1 MKSGIRVLRGL
12 LFVAAVLGLGATL
25 RWATA
30 GTVDGL
36 STADLMSLAGLLA
49 GTVAWAA
56 YGWLCLAIAAT
67 VLERVPGVL
76 GRAASA
82 LVGGITSDGS
92 RALLRSALGVAAVA
106 PLTVGVAHA
115 ASAAPVGEPVHTVL
129 AHTVT
134 QAHTAQAHTAQAHT
148 VHAHTVQAQWAAVEP
163 PSTVRFTDP
172 VTGQFTGRPATTEPA
187 SRVRFAERPGPHD
200 MRLAIPD
207 RPTVGAPTRYTP
219 LQPARR
225 TGPATQR
232 QVVVRAGDSLWAI
245 AAAELGPE
253 AGDAAIA
260 TRWPQ
265 WYAANA
271 GRVGPDP
278 DLIKPGQIL
287 HTPTQAP
294 TQHPPS
300 TTNQEK

>member
-1 MKSGIRVLRGL
+1 MDQGRIEMKSGIRVLRGL
-12 LFVAAVLGLGATL
+12 LFAAAVLGLGATL

-56 YGWLCLAIAAT
+56 YGWLCLVIAAT

-82 LVGGITSDGS
+82 LVGSITSDGS

-106 PLTVGVAHA
+106 PLTVGVTHA
-115 ASAAPVGEPVHTVL
+115 ASAAEPVHTAQ
-129 AHTVT
+129 AHT
-134 QAHTAQAHTAQAHT
+134 QAHTAQAHT
-148 VHAHTVQAQWAAVEP
+148 VQAQWAPVEP
-163 PSTVRFTDP
+163 ASTVRFTEQI
-172 VTGQFTGRPATTEPA
+172 TGQLTGRRATTEPT
-187 SRVRFAERPGPHD
+187 SRVRFAERPGRHHT
-200 MRLAIPD
+200 RLAVPD
-207 RPTVGAPTRYTP
+207 RPTVGAPTRYAP

-225 TGPATQR
+225 TEPTTQR
-232 QVVVRAGDSLWAI
+232 QVVVGTGDSLWAI
-245 AAAELGPE
+245 AATELGPE

-260 TRWPQ
+260 ARWPQ

-271 GRVGPDP
+271 GLVGPDP

-287 HTPTQAP
+287 HDPTQAP
-294 TQHPPS
+294 TQHTPS
-300 TTNQEK
+300 TRNQEK

>member
-129 AHTVT
+129 AHTRAGPHRAGPHRARPT
-134 QAHTAQAHTAQAHT
+134 PCRRSGHRSS
-148 VHAHTVQAQWAAVEP
+148 HA
-163 PSTVRFTDP
+163 STVRFTDQ
-172 VTGQFTGRPATTEPA
+172 VTGQFTGRRATTEPA

-200 MRLAIPD
+200 IRLAIPD

-260 TRWPQ
+260 ARWPQ

-287 HTPTQAP
+287 HAPTQAP

>member
-25 RWATA
+25 RWVTD

-36 STADLMSLAGLLA
+36 STTDLMSLAGLLA

-56 YGWLCLAIAAT
+56 YGWLCLVIAAT

-76 GRAASA
+76 GRAAAA

-92 RALLRSALGVAAVA
+92 RALLQSALGVAAVA
-106 PLTVGVAHA
+106 PLTVGVTHA
-115 ASAAPVGEPVHTVL
+115 GSAAPVGEPVHTV
-129 AHTVT
+129 
-134 QAHTAQAHTAQAHT
+134 QAHT
-148 VHAHTVQAQWAAVEP
+148 VPAHTVPAHTVQAQWAPVEP
-163 PSTVRFTDP
+163 ASTVRFTDQ
-172 VTGQFTGRPATTEPA
+172 VTGRLTGRPVTTEPT

-245 AAAELGPE
+245 AAAELGPG

-260 TRWPQ
+260 ARWPQ

-271 GRVGPDP
+271 SRVGPDP
-278 DLIKPGQIL
+278 DVIKPGQIL
-287 HTPTQAP
+287 HAPTQAP
-294 TQHPPS
+294 I
-300 TTNQEK
+300 

>member
-1 MKSGIRVLRGL
+1 MDQGRIEMKSGIRVLRGL
-12 LFVAAVLGLGATL
+12 LFAAPVLGLGATL

-56 YGWLCLAIAAT
+56 YGWLCLVIAAT

-82 LVGGITSDGS
+82 LVGSITSDGS
-92 RALLRSALGVAAVA
+92 RALLRSALGVTAVA
-106 PLTVGVAHA
+106 PLTVGVTHA
-115 ASAAPVGEPVHTVL
+115 ASAAPLGEPVHTVR
-129 AHTVT
+129 
-134 QAHTAQAHTAQAHT
+134 
-148 VHAHTVQAQWAAVEP
+148 AHTVQAQWAPVEP
-163 PSTVRFTDP
+163 ASTVRFTEQI
-172 VTGQFTGRPATTEPA
+172 TGQLTGRRATTEPT
-187 SRVRFAERPGPHD
+187 SRVRFAERPGRHD
-200 MRLAIPD
+200 TRLAVPD
-207 RPTVGAPTRYTP
+207 RPTVGAPTRYAP

-225 TGPATQR
+225 TEPTTQR
-232 QVVVRAGDSLWAI
+232 QVVVGTGDSLWAI
-245 AAAELGPE
+245 AATELGPE

-260 TRWPQ
+260 ARWPQ

-271 GRVGPDP
+271 GLVGPDP

-287 HTPTQAP
+287 HAPTQAP
-294 TQHPPS
+294 TQVPTQHTPS
-300 TTNQEK
+300 TRNQEK